1 MADESEFEPSVNNPT
16 AVEAASAEQ
25 VMVDPVDCAVE
36 KGESET
42 DISKEQILTQLQ
54 KYWGYDSFRPL
65 QLEAMQSVINKQ
77 DSVVVLPTGGG
88 KSLCYQVPALL
99 RDGLAIIVSPLIALM
114 KDQVDALT
122 ECGINAAAVNSS
134 LSSDERWQIANQIR
148 DGIIKILYIAPERLC
163 TDKMLNFLS
172 DQKLSFLA
180 VDEAHC
186 ISSWGHNF
194 RPEYRILGQ
203 LRERFPDL
211 DMHAYTA
218 TATEQVR
225 DDIAVQLKLKSP
237 ETLVGNFDRPNLT
250 YRISRRDNFPRQVR
264 AVIDRH
270 AGEAGIVY
278 CTTRKQVENVTADLQ
293 SSGYKAVA
301 YHAGMEHEERERSQN
316 DFLNEQADI
325 VVATIAFGM
334 GIDKSNV
341 RFVIHASVT
350 KSLENYQQETGRAGR
365 DGLPAE
371 CCLFYGGNDFIT
383 WKKILSD
390 LQGDAA
396 KIADEQLA
404 IINRYCSSVTCR
416 HRALVEHFGQS
427 YSLENCHA
435 CDSCLGELKQ
445 TSGALVI
452 SQKILSCVYRVEERF
467 GGDYVANVLLGS
479 KDQRLL
485 ENGHDQLSTYGLLS
499 EQTKKSVRDWIE
511 QLVGQGCL
519 EREGEYNTLKLTPA
533 GRKVFKAEFTPTLL
547 EPSKPSRTGRS
558 SGASSS
564 KAARPKLDQL
574 DEKENLLFEELR
586 LLRREIAA
594 EKNVPPFVVFGDV
607 TLIDLAK
614 KKPSTEAEFLQV
626 HGVGQHKSQQYGQ
639 RFMIQIAKFDNQDEV
654 VSRLE
659 NSTHKKEHQQE
670 EGPPLLSNSGR
681 QAAKLFEQG
690 MSIEQVA
697 ESMGRALSTTSA
709 YLEEYILHHRITSPE
724 PWLDEETFQKITGAA
739 FSIDSDRLKPLYE
752 ALEEKIPYEQLR
764 IAVAC
769 LKNLDS
775 YRNEK

>member
-1 MADESEFEPSVNNPT
+1 MTMADESQFEQYGNPPPET
-16 AVEAASAEQ
+16 EAVLVEQ
-25 VMVDPVDCAVE
+25 VIADV
-36 KGESET
+36 SEQSSMEAG
-42 DISKEQILTQLQ
+42 INKEQILLQLQ
-54 KYWGYDSFRPL
+54 KYWGYNSFRPL

-88 KSLCYQVPALL
+88 KSLCYQLPALL

-114 KDQVDALT
+114 KDQVDALK

-134 LSSDERWQIANQIR
+134 LSSDERWQIANEIR
-148 DGIIKILYIAPERLC
+148 DGKIKILYVAPERLC
-163 TDKMLNFLS
+163 TDSMLNFLS

-203 LRERFPDL
+203 LRERFPDI
-211 DMHAYTA
+211 DIHAYTA

-225 DDIAVQLKLKSP
+225 QDIAVQLKLNSP
-237 ETLVGNFDRPNLT
+237 EILVGNFDRPNLT
-250 YRISRRDNFPRQVR
+250 YRATRRDNFPRQVR

-270 AGEAGIVY
+270 AGESGIIY

-293 SSGYKAVA
+293 SSGYRAVA
-301 YHAGMEHEERERSQN
+301 YHAGMEHEDRERSQN
-316 DFLNEQADI
+316 EFLNEQADI

-341 RFVIHASVT
+341 RYVVHASVT

-371 CCLFYGGNDFIT
+371 CCLFYGGNDFVT
-383 WKKILSD
+383 WKTILSD
-390 LQGDAA
+390 LQGEAA
-396 KIADEQLA
+396 KIADEQLTL
-404 IINRYCSSVTCR
+404 INRFCSSVTCR
-416 HRALVEHFGQS
+416 HQALVEHFGQS
-427 YSLENCHA
+427 YSQENCHA
-435 CDSCLGELKQ
+435 CDACLGELKKV
-445 TSGALVI
+445 SDALVI

-467 GGDYVANVLLGS
+467 GREYIVDVLLGS
-479 KDQRLL
+479 KDKRLL

-499 EQTKKSVRDWIE
+499 VHTKKSVRDWVE
-511 QLVGQGCL
+511 QLVAQGCL
-519 EREGEYNTLKLTPA
+519 QRYGDYNMLKLTTT
-533 GRKVFKAEFTPTLL
+533 GKKVFKAEFTPVLL
-547 EPSKPSRTGRS
+547 EPAKPAKSATSS
-558 SGASSS
+558 SGKAS
-564 KAARPKLDQL
+564 RPKLDQL
-574 DEKENLLFEELR
+574 DEKESLLFEELR

-594 EKNVPPFVVFGDV
+594 EKSVPPFVVFGDV
-607 TLIDLAK
+607 TLVDLAK
-614 KKPSTEAEFLQV
+614 KKPSTEAEFLEI
-626 HGVGQHKSQQYGQ
+626 HGVGRHKSAEYGQ
-639 RFMIQIAKFDNQDEV
+639 RFMIQIAKFYEKSDV
-654 VSRLE
+654 VARLE
-659 NSTHKKEHQQE
+659 NSTIEKDTSKDD
-670 EGPPLLSNSGR
+670 GPPLLSNSGL

-697 ESMGRALSTTSA
+697 ESMGRALSTTSG

-724 PWLDEETFQKITGAA
+724 PWLDMETFQKITSAA

-764 IAVAC
+764 VAVAC

-775 YRNEK
+775 HQDAK